1 MSIQDEDIAML
12 NFQNPHMRDAI
23 HQIGAMFAAVASEP
37 TFPVKAVFGAMS
49 IIATAVSLPLGV
61 CVFAAFIYVH
71 LILRIH
77 PAQHITSQ
85 YSSGSVSS
93 GSISSGSISSPVDG
107 VIHAVNYHHDRVW
120 IVISPHFLDSH
131 ILYMP
136 LSAAIDQ
143 VISTA
148 GRFDAVDVKADP
160 VMIPEQNRR
169 TIFCFETEQNI
180 QIEMHITGHPLCRFI
195 TTFTEEGKVLPVRT
209 PIAIGL
215 FKPLICLDV
224 PANFQ
229 ILVQKG
235 QRCVAGDSLLAHHG

>member
-23 HQIGAMFAAVASEP
+23 YQIRAMFAAVASEP
-37 TFPVKAVFGAMS
+37 TFPVKAVFAAMS

-85 YSSGSVSS
+85 HSSGSV
-93 GSISSGSISSPVDG
+93 SSPVDG

-169 TIFCFETEQNI
+169 TIFCFETEQNM

-209 PIAIGL
+209 PIAMGL
-215 FKPLICLDV
+215 FKPLICLDI